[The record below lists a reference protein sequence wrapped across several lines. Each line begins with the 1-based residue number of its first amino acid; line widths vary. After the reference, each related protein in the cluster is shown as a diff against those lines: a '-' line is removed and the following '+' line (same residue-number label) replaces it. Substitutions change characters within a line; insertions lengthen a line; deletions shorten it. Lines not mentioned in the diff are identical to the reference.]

1 MSADI
6 KYNFKWPE
14 FPKGDEGVSKVVE
27 LVNNAMFN
35 ANPSLELEADRLI
48 TKPSQVNGLSS
59 DELESKRVNTLKER
73 IISRFFQI
81 LGIPDNILVPIYF
94 PSEKVRPIYCEPVQ
108 SQPELYIERGLK
120 DGLDADDPKK
130 RVMTALKLGGLLIQT
145 NFNLLVD
152 PSDVP
157 DQSREA
163 AGRVLKRHLYGNLLM
178 GMASSF
184 GDQVGPV
191 AFETIGGIVSSL
203 ESRLVMS
210 GGMLCLLL
218 DQQKV
223 STAEVTAGED
233 LHSALTLYF
242 AKQTIEGF
250 MRSVSNAGF
259 TAGAMIRLPPE
270 VTAADIKIK
279 SKSDKLKD
287 YGDKTFEAFRR
298 SQLPLVLIG

>member
-6 KYNFKWPE
+6 KIHFNWPE

-27 LVNNAMFN
+27 LVNNAIFK
-35 ANPSLELEADRLI
+35 ANPSLELETGRLV
-48 TKPSQVNGLSS
+48 TKPSQIMGLSS
-59 DELESKRVNTLKER
+59 DELESKRANTLKDR

-81 LGIPDNILVPIYF
+81 LGIPDNVLLPIYF
-94 PSEKVRPIYCEPVQ
+94 PTEKVRPIYCEPVQ
-108 SQPELYIERGLK
+108 SQPELYIERGIK
-120 DGLDADDPKK
+120 DGLDADDPRK

-152 PSDVP
+152 PAEVP
-157 DQSREA
+157 DQSRQA

-178 GMASSF
+178 DMASSF
-184 GDQVGPV
+184 GDQVDPV
-191 AFETIGGIVSSL
+191 AFEAIGGIVNSL
-203 ESRLVMS
+203 ESRVVTS

-223 STAEVTAGED
+223 STAEVTAGGD
-233 LHSALTLYF
+233 LNSALTLYF
-242 AKQTIEGF
+242 AKQTIEEF

-259 TAGAMIRLPPE
+259 TAGAMIKLPPE

-279 SKSDKLKD
+279 SKFNKLKD
-287 YGDKTFEAFRR
+287 NEGKTFEAFRR
-298 SQLPLVLIG
+298 SQLPLVLID